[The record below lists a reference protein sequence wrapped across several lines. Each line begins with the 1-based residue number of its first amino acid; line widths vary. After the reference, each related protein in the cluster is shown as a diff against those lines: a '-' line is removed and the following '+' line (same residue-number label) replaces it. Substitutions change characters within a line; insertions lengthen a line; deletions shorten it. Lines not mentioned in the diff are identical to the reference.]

1 MLYLLLLDFWFLNAV
16 VGLKLGN
23 ITAEVVTSEKD
34 LNNCGDLACAKAQ
47 SSKNMLRF
55 PQNNRP

>member
-1 MLYLLLLDFWFLNAV
+1 MLYLLLLAFCFLNAV

-23 ITAEVVTSEKD
+23 MTAEAVTSEKD
-34 LNNCGDLACAKAQ
+34 RNNYGDLRCAKLW

-55 PQNNRP
+55 PRNNRP